1 MTLDNWKY
9 NAERKL
15 GVLYQK
21 SSYFMDID
29 KLILKFIWRGKRL
42 RIAKTIFQEK
52 HSAGELTVSNFN
64 TYYYASVISV
74 ALTKE

>member
-1 MTLDNWKY
+1 
-9 NAERKL
+9 
-15 GVLYQK
+15 
-21 SSYFMDID
+21 MDID
-29 KLILKFIWRGKRL
+29 KLILKFIWIGKRL
-42 RIAKTIFQEK
+42 RISKTIFQEK